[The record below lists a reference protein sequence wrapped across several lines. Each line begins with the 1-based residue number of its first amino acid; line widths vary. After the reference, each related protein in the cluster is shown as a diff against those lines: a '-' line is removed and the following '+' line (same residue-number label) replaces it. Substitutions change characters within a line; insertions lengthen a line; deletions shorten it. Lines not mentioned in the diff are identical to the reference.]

1 MTASTTGP
9 SLEKESK
16 LLDSHRSVI
25 GLDEVGRGAAAGP
38 LVVGAVLL
46 RRIEP
51 MPAGLNDSKRLT
63 AKTRERLEAPI
74 REWSSKWALGAASNR
89 EVDDMGIEQAIR
101 LATRRALTQLP
112 LGGASLLVDGPRS
125 IAPEDVSGTDGLA
138 PKDVTCVIGGDHLC
152 ASIAAAS
159 VLAKVD
165 RDRTMVQIARDDDRY
180 GWDRNKG
187 YLSAEHSAALHA
199 HGPSR
204 WHRISWNLPKSS
216 PVANP

>member
-1 MTASTTGP
+1 MTASPDGP

-16 LLDSHRSVI
+16 LLESHRSVI

-38 LVVGAVLL
+38 VVVGAVLL

-63 AKTRERLEAPI
+63 ARRRERLEAPI
-74 REWSSKWALGAASNR
+74 RAWSSQWALGAASNG
-89 EVDDMGIEQAIR
+89 EVDDVGIEQAIR
-101 LATRRALTQLP
+101 LATQRALTQLP
-112 LGGASLLVDGPRS
+112 LGGATLLVDGPRS
-125 IAPEDVSGTDGLA
+125 IAPVNLCGTDGLA

-187 YLSAEHSAALHA
+187 YLSAQHSAALQV

-204 WHRISWNLPKSS
+204 WHRISWNLPETL
-216 PVANP
+216 PVVTP